1 MINVYTDFHLAAG
14 ALHLDAKNRAKR
26 LASLRTAISTSDT
39 RLVDGHIQ
47 NYADQHAIDIASGS
61 SEWRSLGQALLR
73 AEAEALDQTFE
84 RDEGRFG
91 ATPKDP
97 IVKPPAVLAE
107 EIAQV
112 PLKDLFHDYI
122 ASRQLMGKHR
132 DGAKQWENAIDH
144 LIGFLGSS
152 DARKVT
158 KRKLLDWRDA
168 LLKGEKSPKTIS
180 NVYLASTRAVLK
192 WAYENARLDTNEGE
206 TVRQEVPKKVMSREK
221 GYTET
226 EAAKLLKASIGYQPT
241 KSPNPSN
248 CESAHLTAAKRWI
261 PLLCA
266 FTGARVTEMAQ
277 LRKED
282 VRHEGD
288 RWILRITPE
297 AGSVKTGEYRD
308 VPVHRQIIA
317 LGFVQFLN
325 AAKTGPLFHGATE
338 PSKFLGNARATSGR
352 LSEWLREAGLVPEG
366 VQPSH
371 GWRHRFKTVGREM
384 GLSDRTID
392 AIQGHAGK
400 TAGDNYG
407 DVTLIT
413 KARVID
419 ALPDYDLMPLVQC
432 RD

>member
-112 PLKDLFHDYI
+112 PLKNLFHDYI

-168 LLKGEKSPKTIS
+168 LLKGKKSPKTIS

-206 TVRQEVPKKVMSREK
+206 TVRQEVP
-221 GYTET
+221 
-226 EAAKLLKASIGYQPT
+226 SIT
-241 KSPNPSN
+241 
-248 CESAHLTAAKRWI
+248 
-261 PLLCA
+261 
-266 FTGARVTEMAQ
+266 V
-277 LRKED
+277 
-282 VRHEGD
+282 
-288 RWILRITPE
+288 
-297 AGSVKTGEYRD
+297 
-308 VPVHRQIIA
+308 A
-317 LGFVQFLN
+317 LSL
-325 AAKTGPLFHGATE
+325 
-338 PSKFLGNARATSGR
+338 
-352 LSEWLREAGLVPEG
+352 
-366 VQPSH
+366 
-371 GWRHRFKTVGREM
+371 
-384 GLSDRTID
+384 DI
-392 AIQGHAGK
+392 
-400 TAGDNYG
+400 
-407 DVTLIT
+407 
-413 KARVID
+413 
-419 ALPDYDLMPLVQC
+419 
-432 RD
+432 